1 MLLFHLQLGAP
12 LGLLLLE
19 VQHGIHQGHPCR
31 NLGLHARLLGLHAI
45 DQELG
50 GLEVV
55 HGEVMLV
62 GGVSLLGL
70 RRVDLQAF
78 EHLRQ
83 AHVVL
88 REKHG
93 TALRR
98 REAVAE
104 DVDDVDVRG
113 ALGEALLQDPEAL
126 VDEGEEQA
134 LDDLLIGDLA
144 SLVTLGLT
152 DLRDLR
158 DDLGVH
164 HLVAALVDED
174 AAACGAD
181 LGVGRLQAE
190 AVVLAEP
197 IHELVGTHV
206 GLCLLIHISG
216 CLALLPEELLAHQ
229 VAQAHRSHGHAE
241 LFGNTLHLL
250 DRGTLLDNLLGFR
263 SVGSDHA
270 VADEAIA
277 IADEHGLLAQ
287 QLAHGHACSD
297 GLFAGLC
304 SAHILEKLHDVG
316 WREKVRAHAP
326 GGVLECGGDFVD
338 IEAACVRANQ
348 SARLRVLVQFQEHLL
363 LQGHD
368 LGDGLNDEIAVGEV
382 LKLEGWLD
390 ECNVVLGLLL

>member
-1 MLLFHLQLGAP
+1 MVLFHLQLGAP

-19 VQHGIHQGHPCR
+19 VQHGINHGHSGG
-31 NLGLHARLLGLHAI
+31 NLGLHAHLLSLHTIDEELGRFEVIHREVVLVRGVSVLGL
-45 DQELG
+45 G
-50 GLEVV
+50 C
-55 HGEVMLV
+55 
-62 GGVSLLGL
+62 
-70 RRVDLQAF
+70 VDLQA
-78 EHLRQ
+78 LQ
-83 AHVVL
+83 DL
-88 REKHG
+88 RETDVILCVEHG
-93 TALRR
+93 PSLNR

-104 DVDDVDVRG
+104 NVHDVYVGR
-113 ALGEALLQDPEAL
+113 ALGEAFLEDSESL
-126 VDEGEEQA
+126 VDQGEEQA

-144 SLVTLGLT
+144 SLVALGLT
-152 DLRDLR
+152 DLRDFR

-181 LGVGRLQAE
+181 LGIGCLQAE

-216 CLALLPEELLAHQ
+216 CLALLPEQLLAHQ

-263 SVGSDHA
+263 SVGRDHA

-277 IADEHGLLAQ
+277 IADEHGLLAE

-316 WREKVRAHAP
+316 WREKVRAHAT
-326 GGVLECGGDFVD
+326 GGVLERGGDFVD

-348 SARLRVLVQFQEHLL
+348 SARLRVLVQFQENLL

>member
-1 MLLFHLQLGAP
+1 
-12 LGLLLLE
+12 
-19 VQHGIHQGHPCR
+19 
-31 NLGLHARLLGLHAI
+31 
-45 DQELG
+45 
-50 GLEVV
+50 
-55 HGEVMLV
+55 MLV

-70 RRVDLQAF
+70 RRVDLQALQ
-78 EHLRQ
+78 HLRQ

-104 DVDDVDVRG
+104 DVDDVDIRG
-113 ALGEALLQDPEAL
+113 ALGEALLQDSEAL

-144 SLVTLGLT
+144 SLVALGLT

-181 LGVGRLQAE
+181 LGVGRLLAE

-316 WREKVRAHAP
+316 WREKVRAHAT
-326 GGVLECGGDFVD
+326 GGVLECGGDLVD
-338 IEAACVRANQ
+338 IEAACVRAYQ
-348 SARLRVLVQFQEHLL
+348 STRLRVLVQFQEHLL